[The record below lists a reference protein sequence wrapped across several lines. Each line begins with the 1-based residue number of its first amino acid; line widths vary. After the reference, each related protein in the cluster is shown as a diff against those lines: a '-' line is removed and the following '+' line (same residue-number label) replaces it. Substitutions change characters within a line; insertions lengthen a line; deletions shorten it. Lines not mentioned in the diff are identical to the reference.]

1 MGPPGGVFQ
10 DLLNL
15 KLLVLLLLSTPIYIY
30 IYIRWISSELSVFD
44 NPPPGNGERIT
55 SCPRMSQQAKYLLVN

>member
-15 KLLVLLLLSTPIYIY
+15 KLLVLLLLSTPIYAGSHP
-30 IYIRWISSELSVFD
+30 SSLFLITLRQAMA
-44 NPPPGNGERIT
+44 NGSQVAQE
-55 SCPRMSQQAKYLLVN
+55 CPSKPSTFW